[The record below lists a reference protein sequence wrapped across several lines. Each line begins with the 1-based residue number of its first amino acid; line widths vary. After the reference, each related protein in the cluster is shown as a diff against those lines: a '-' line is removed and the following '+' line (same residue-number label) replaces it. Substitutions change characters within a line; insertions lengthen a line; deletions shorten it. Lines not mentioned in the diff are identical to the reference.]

1 MAGVWLDKSV
11 ILIPS
16 YLCGGREEENDKNWI
31 SSFVNIA
38 GSLLGRRGLTGLLR
52 KGKNTYTGQKWK
64 DFTFWSNLVLYE
76 VKSWLGYGG
85 EIKIV
90 SLPLHPDVEIKHLP
104 SAPAPMAL
112 NGESL
117 NQSQLSLGHNIG
129 SWLL

>member
-1 MAGVWLDKSV
+1 M
-11 ILIPS
+11 
-16 YLCGGREEENDKNWI
+16 
-31 SSFVNIA
+31 
-38 GSLLGRRGLTGLLR
+38 
-52 KGKNTYTGQKWK
+52 
-64 DFTFWSNLVLYE
+64 YE

-112 NGESL
+112 NGERL

-129 SWLL
+129 S